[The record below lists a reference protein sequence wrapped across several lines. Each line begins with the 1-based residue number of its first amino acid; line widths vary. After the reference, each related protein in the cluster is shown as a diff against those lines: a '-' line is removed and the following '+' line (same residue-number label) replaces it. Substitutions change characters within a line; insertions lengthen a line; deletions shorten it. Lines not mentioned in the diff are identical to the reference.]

1 MERIACPSTKL
12 GAKFSL
18 QGVLRVP
25 RLWLRPFLVT
35 ALMLAANGPLW
46 AQSSTGASTYLD
58 PKQPIEVR
66 VNDLLS
72 RMTLKEKVGQLNLP
86 CVYVDELGK
95 TIPDKMNAC
104 RRFAAGTYTSEI
116 GPGCGFFTLAD
127 TILHEG
133 PKQQAEYFNELQK
146 IALTQTRLKI
156 PLLQDEEGTHGA
168 MFPGATIF
176 PEGLAIGST
185 FDMPLVKSVY
195 AAAAQEARSVGIH
208 VLSTLVLELDRDP
221 RMGRNEEAYTEDP
234 YLYSRIAENIV
245 QGAQGADIAAPD
257 KVVALMTDFPTQSE
271 PTSGLERGAIELSER
286 SLRENFLPPWQAA
299 ITKSGALGVMAGYPE
314 VEDVP
319 SHGSEKWMNDVLR
332 EELGFKG
339 IVVSEGNGF
348 DTLIY
353 ENIVPTQKEAGAL
366 ALRAG
371 VDLDITYE
379 PAYMGP
385 LVESVQEGR
394 VPMELVDRAVR
405 RVLALKFELGL
416 FEHPYADVD
425 RAVKVMHSGEHQD
438 LALQVAREGIVL
450 LKNER
455 NVLPLKK
462 DLRSIAVIGPNA
474 DNGLNQLG
482 DYSPQVVP
490 QHLTTVL
497 EGILKEV
504 SSSTRVI
511 YAKGC
516 EIIGGGKEGFAEAIE
531 AAKQADAA
539 VVVVGEHPRDGT
551 HGVQPTDGEGYDVA
565 SLDLTG
571 EQEDLV
577 EAVVQTGKPTVVVL
591 INGRPLSVRWIAE
604 HVSAIVEAWEPGE
617 RGGQAVARILFGDD
631 NPSGRLA
638 ITVPRSVGQLPVYY
652 DYKPSK
658 AYWLSRGWTHVPGY
672 ADMPGTPLY
681 PFGYGLSY
689 TEFKYSNL
697 RIEPVQIYT
706 GGNARVSVDV
716 ENTGKLAG
724 VETVQLYLHE
734 RFAPVATPV
743 KQLRGFERVAL
754 SPGEKKNATFTL
766 GPEDLQLLNSHMRW
780 VVVPGTFDVMI
791 GKSSADIAVQGS
803 LQVKATGSESAS
815 MNWR

>member
-1 MERIACPSTKL
+1 ML
-12 GAKFSL
+12 GTS
-18 QGVLRVP
+18 
-25 RLWLRPFLVT
+25 
-35 ALMLAANGPLW
+35 LMLLASGSLR
-46 AQSSTGASTYLD
+46 AQFSSDTPAYLD
-58 PKQPIEVR
+58 PKQPLEAR
-66 VNDLLS
+66 VNDLLA

-86 CVYVDELGK
+86 CVYVDQLGK
-95 TIPDKMNAC
+95 TIPEKMNAC
-104 RRFAAGTYTSEI
+104 RRFAAGTYTNEI

-127 TILHEG
+127 NILHEG

-168 MFPGATIF
+168 MFPGATVF

-195 AAAAQEARSVGIH
+195 AAAAQEARAVGIQ

-245 QGAQGADIAAPD
+245 QGAQGTDIAAPD
-257 KVVALMTDFPTQSE
+257 KVIALMTDFPTQSE
-271 PTSGLERGAIELSER
+271 PVSGLERGAIELSER

-314 VEDVP
+314 IEDVP
-319 SHGSEKWMNDVLR
+319 SHGSEKWMNHVLR
-332 EELGFKG
+332 EELGFRG
-339 IVVSEGNGF
+339 IVTSEGGGF

-353 ENIVPTQKEAGAL
+353 EHIVPTQKEAGAL

-394 VPMELVDRAVR
+394 VPVELVDRAVR
-405 RVLALKFELGL
+405 RVLALKFQLGL
-416 FEHPYADVD
+416 FEHPYVDVD
-425 RAVKVMHSGEHQD
+425 RAVKVMHSSEHQD

-450 LKNER
+450 LKNE
-455 NVLPLKK
+455 NNLLPLKK
-462 DLRSIAVIGPNA
+462 DLHSIAVIGPNA

-490 QHLTTVL
+490 QHLATVL
-497 EGILKEV
+497 EGIQKEV

-516 EIIGGGKEGFAEAIE
+516 EVIGGGKEEFAKAID

-604 HVSAIVEAWEPGE
+604 HVPAIVEVWEPGE
-617 RGGQAVARILFGDD
+617 RGGEAVARILFGDD

-638 ITVPRSVGQLPVYY
+638 ITIPRSVGQLPVYY
-652 DYKPSK
+652 NYKPSK

-672 ADMPGTPLY
+672 TDMPGTPLY

-697 RIEPVQIYT
+697 RIEPLQIYT

-724 VETVQLYLHE
+724 VETVQLYLRE
-734 RFAPVATPV
+734 RFAPVSTPV
-743 KQLRGFERVAL
+743 KQLRGFERVGL
-754 SPGEKKNATFTL
+754 SPGEKKNVTFTL
-766 GPEDLQLLNSHMRW
+766 GPEDLQLLDSEMHW

-791 GKSSADIAVQGS
+791 GRSSADIALQGWFE
-803 LQVKATGSESAS
+803 VKASGSESAS
-815 MNWR
+815 RNGRLAGSSSGPDTPR

>member
-1 MERIACPSTKL
+1 
-12 GAKFSL
+12 
-18 QGVLRVP
+18 
-25 RLWLRPFLVT
+25 
-35 ALMLAANGPLW
+35 MLAANGPLW

-185 FDMPLVKSVY
+185 FDMPLVKSVC

-416 FEHPYADVD
+416 FEHPYVDVD

-516 EIIGGGKEGFAEAIE
+516 EIIGGGKEGFAKAIE

-652 DYKPSK
+652 NYKPSK

-754 SPGEKKNATFTL
+754 SPGEKKNVTFTL

-803 LQVKATGSESAS
+803 LQVKATGAESAS

>member
-1 MERIACPSTKL
+1 MNRPLGPCSAPGRSDWRMGLQTLCFGGDGMERIACPSTKL

-25 RLWLRPFLVT
+25 RLWLCPFLVT

-185 FDMPLVKSVY
+185 FDMPLVKSVC

-339 IVVSEGNGF
+339 IVV
-348 DTLIY
+348 
-353 ENIVPTQKEAGAL
+353 
-366 ALRAG
+366 LRAG
-371 VDLDITYE
+371 LHGTASRKCPRRASSDGAGGSRRAPCARFEIRARTFRAPLCGC
-379 PAYMGP
+379 GP
-385 LVESVQEGR
+385 
-394 VPMELVDRAVR
+394 
-405 RVLALKFELGL
+405 
-416 FEHPYADVD
+416 
-425 RAVKVMHSGEHQD
+425 
-438 LALQVAREGIVL
+438 
-450 LKNER
+450 
-455 NVLPLKK
+455 
-462 DLRSIAVIGPNA
+462 
-474 DNGLNQLG
+474 
-482 DYSPQVVP
+482 
-490 QHLTTVL
+490 
-497 EGILKEV
+497 
-504 SSSTRVI
+504 
-511 YAKGC
+511 
-516 EIIGGGKEGFAEAIE
+516 
-531 AAKQADAA
+531 
-539 VVVVGEHPRDGT
+539 
-551 HGVQPTDGEGYDVA
+551 
-565 SLDLTG
+565 
-571 EQEDLV
+571 
-577 EAVVQTGKPTVVVL
+577 
-591 INGRPLSVRWIAE
+591 
-604 HVSAIVEAWEPGE
+604 
-617 RGGQAVARILFGDD
+617 GGQSYALGRTPGSG
-631 NPSGRLA
+631 PSGRA
-638 ITVPRSVGQLPVYY
+638 
-652 DYKPSK
+652 
-658 AYWLSRGWTHVPGY
+658 
-672 ADMPGTPLY
+672 
-681 PFGYGLSY
+681 
-689 TEFKYSNL
+689 
-697 RIEPVQIYT
+697 
-706 GGNARVSVDV
+706 
-716 ENTGKLAG
+716 
-724 VETVQLYLHE
+724 
-734 RFAPVATPV
+734 
-743 KQLRGFERVAL
+743 
-754 SPGEKKNATFTL
+754 
-766 GPEDLQLLNSHMRW
+766 
-780 VVVPGTFDVMI
+780 
-791 GKSSADIAVQGS
+791 
-803 LQVKATGSESAS
+803 
-815 MNWR
+815 